1 MLAAIA
7 SASKKVQAVRALRH
21 PNFRWLWLST
31 SAQAVGRG
39 MQFLTLGWLVLELTD
54 SSIQL
59 GLVIF
64 LYGIPNLSFV
74 LFGGIIADRINRRM
88 LLITSQG
95 TVTLIIFV
103 LATLTLLGL
112 INLWQIYVG
121 SFLLGTLQ
129 ALNTPSRMA
138 IVSDLVD
145 REDLMNAVVLNSAM
159 MNSGRILGP
168 AIAGGIIEITDIGFA
183 LFANA
188 GFYLIGAACLL
199 LINGLSRPPAP
210 LGGNLFRDLFGGLKY
225 YWSTPV
231 AFTVI
236 TIGFAFGFFT
246 MPYVQVMPAF
256 AKETLNAG
264 AGEVGLLIGAAGFGS
279 LFATVILASL
289 GNFPYK
295 NWLLLGQ
302 ILIFGLGLLFLAWSP
317 WFWVSWGILFIVG
330 AGSMVPMGTTIL
342 QLTVPS
348 EMQGRV
354 LSLWYLGAGFMFIG
368 SLPMT
373 MVAEAFSW
381 QIAISG
387 GAAIF
392 LLIALGLG
400 LIRPHLRRLR
410 I

>member
-1 MLAAIA
+1 
-7 SASKKVQAVRALRH
+7 
-21 PNFRWLWLST
+21 
-31 SAQAVGRG
+31 

-54 SSIQL
+54 SSSQL
-59 GLVIF
+59 GLVLF
-64 LYGIPNLSFV
+64 LYGIPNLTLV
-74 LFGGIIADRINRRM
+74 LFGGILADRIDRRM

-95 TVTLIIFV
+95 TVTIILLV
-103 LATLTLLGL
+103 LATLAISGWVH
-112 INLWQIYVG
+112 LWHIYVG
-121 SFLLGTLQ
+121 SFILGTLQ

-145 REDLMNAVVLNSAM
+145 RDDLMNAVVLNSAM

-168 AIAGGIIEITDIGFA
+168 AIAGGIIEIVDIGTA
-183 LFANA
+183 LYVNA
-188 GFYLIGAACLL
+188 GFYLVGTACLL
-199 LINGLSRPPAP
+199 LINGLSRRPAP
-210 LGGNLFRDLFGGLKY
+210 SGRNPFKDLLDGLKF

-256 AKETLNAG
+256 AKETLDAG
-264 AGEVGLLIGAAGFGS
+264 AGGAGLLIGAAGFGS
-279 LFATVILASL
+279 LFATVVLASL
-289 GNFPYK
+289 GNYHYK

-317 WFWVSWGILFIVG
+317 WFWVSWGILFFVG

-342 QLTVPS
+342 QLTVPR

-354 LSLWYLGAGFMFIG
+354 LSLWYVGAGFMFVG
-368 SLPMT
+368 SLPMA
-373 MVAEAFSW
+373 MVAEAFGW

-387 GAAIF
+387 GAVMF
-392 LLIALGLG
+392 LLISLGLG
-400 LIRPHLRRLR
+400 LFRPYLRQLK

>member
-1 MLAAIA
+1 
-7 SASKKVQAVRALRH
+7 
-21 PNFRWLWLST
+21 
-31 SAQAVGRG
+31 
-39 MQFLTLGWLVLELTD
+39 
-54 SSIQL
+54 
-59 GLVIF
+59 
-64 LYGIPNLSFV
+64 
-74 LFGGIIADRINRRM
+74 
-88 LLITSQG
+88 
-95 TVTLIIFV
+95 
-103 LATLTLLGL
+103 
-112 INLWQIYVG
+112 
-121 SFLLGTLQ
+121 
-129 ALNTPSRMA
+129 
-138 IVSDLVD
+138 
-145 REDLMNAVVLNSAM
+145 
-159 MNSGRILGP
+159 
-168 AIAGGIIEITDIGFA
+168 
-183 LFANA
+183 
-188 GFYLIGAACLL
+188 
-199 LINGLSRPPAP
+199 
-210 LGGNLFRDLFGGLKY
+210 
-225 YWSTPV
+225 
-231 AFTVI
+231 
-236 TIGFAFGFFT
+236 
-246 MPYVQVMPAF
+246 MPYVQVMPAL

-264 AGEVGLLIGAAGFGS
+264 AGDVGLLIGAAGFGS